1 MSEKPIIEMTPRAAP
16 IEFSESEQWWQ
27 GAEKAYN
34 LLCNDRPAKPCD
46 ILYFFGR
53 SYFDAP
59 KKSFYGLAVNLYQ
72 QGMVR
77 KIIVPGTEGERL
89 GETIPGMAHPG
100 KTAMKNR
107 LVRMGV
113 AEEDVVFSKPGYH
126 TKQEGDAFLDYS
138 MENSLHRAIAFT
150 NPHQIV
156 RAMLGLVRTINDK
169 SLSLETYTAVPD
181 PEKFDWGRMVKG
193 SQGQKLEPVFKH
205 FYEELSRI
213 SRYQQKGDLAG
224 FEELFEYMNIRNS
237 RRPT

>member
-1 MSEKPIIEMTPRAAP
+1 MSEEPRIEITPDAVP
-16 IEFSESEQWWQ
+16 VEFSEDPKWWLDS
-27 GAEKAYN
+27 EKAYE
-34 LLCNDRPAKPCD
+34 LLCNDRPAKSCD

-59 KKSFYGLAVNLYQ
+59 RRGFYDLAVSLYQ
-72 QGMVR
+72 QGMVK

-89 GETIPGMAHPG
+89 GETTPGMAHPG
-100 KTAMKNR
+100 KTAMKKR

-138 MENSLHRAIAFT
+138 MENSLQRAVAFT

-156 RAMLGLVRTINDK
+156 RAILGLVRTINDR
-169 SLSLETYTAVPD
+169 SLPIEVYTAVPD
-181 PEKFDWGRMVKG
+181 PNKFNWGRMVKG

-205 FYEELSRI
+205 FYKELNRI
-213 SRYQQKGDLAG
+213 YLYQQKGDLAS

-237 RRPT
+237 RRPI

>member
-1 MSEKPIIEMTPRAAP
+1 MNDSSKIEMTPGAAP
-16 IEFSESEQWWQ
+16 IEFTESEKWWQ
-27 GAEKAYN
+27 DSEKAYK

-59 KKSFYGLAVNLYQ
+59 KETFYGLAVNLYQ
-72 QGMVR
+72 QEMVK

-89 GETIPGMAHPG
+89 GETTPGMAHPG
-100 KTAMKNR
+100 KTLMKRR
-107 LVRMGV
+107 LVGMGV
-113 AEEDVVFSKPGYH
+113 TEEDVVFSNPGYQ
-126 TKQEGDAFLDYS
+126 TKQEGDAFLEYS
-138 MENSLHRAIAFT
+138 MENNLYRTIAFT

-156 RAMLGLVRTINDK
+156 RAMLGLVKTINGK
-169 SLSLETYTAVPD
+169 NLPVEVYAAVPD
-181 PEKFDWGRMVKG
+181 PHKFDWGRMVKG

-213 SRYQQKGDLAG
+213 SRYQQKGDLAS
-224 FEELFEYMNIRNS
+224 FEELFEYVDIRNS